1 VTVKTELISLLNYA
15 TIVLVDL
22 KGAYHFMATEKI
34 PISTREVA
42 KMLGV
47 TPRTV
52 VRLVERN
59 EISGFRVGDVW
70 RFYRE
75 DIQQYIEEQTRGKQK
90 QKG

>member
-1 VTVKTELISLLNYA
+1 MSTKT
-15 TIVLVDL
+15 
-22 KGAYHFMATEKI
+22 
-34 PISTREVA
+34 PISSREAA

-59 EISGFRVGDVW
+59 EIPGFKVGDVW

-75 DIQQYIEEQTRGKQK
+75 DIQQYIDTQMRGRPIDKDEEKQ
-90 QKG
+90 

>member
-1 VTVKTELISLLNYA
+1 MTIDKT
-15 TIVLVDL
+15 
-22 KGAYHFMATEKI
+22 
-34 PISTREVA
+34 PISTKEAA

-47 TPRTV
+47 APRTV

-75 DIQQYIEEQTRGKQK
+75 DIQQYIDDQTRGRQK
-90 QKG
+90 QEKNK

>member
-1 VTVKTELISLLNYA
+1 
-15 TIVLVDL
+15 
-22 KGAYHFMATEKI
+22 MATKT
-34 PISTREVA
+34 PISTKEAA

-59 EISGFRVGDVW
+59 EISGFKVGDVW

-75 DIQQYIEEQTRGKQK
+75 DIQNYIETQMRGRSSDQRED
-90 QKG
+90 QHE

>member
-1 VTVKTELISLLNYA
+1 
-15 TIVLVDL
+15 
-22 KGAYHFMATEKI
+22 MATKT
-34 PISTREVA
+34 PIGTREAA

-59 EISGFRVGDVW
+59 EIPGFKVGDVW

-75 DIQQYIEEQTRGKQK
+75 DIQHYIDTQMRGRIFDQ
-90 QKG
+90 QDDQRE

>member
-1 VTVKTELISLLNYA
+1 MTKT
-15 TIVLVDL
+15 
-22 KGAYHFMATEKI
+22 
-34 PISTREVA
+34 PISTKEVS

-75 DIQQYIEEQTRGKQK
+75 DIQAYIDEQTRGKNAEQGVK
-90 QKG
+90 EHSSE

>member
-1 VTVKTELISLLNYA
+1 
-15 TIVLVDL
+15 
-22 KGAYHFMATEKI
+22 MASSI
-34 PISTREVA
+34 PVGTKEVA

-59 EISGFRVGDVW
+59 EIPGFKVGDVW

-75 DIQQYIEEQTRGKQK
+75 DIQRYIDSQMRGRNFDKQQDDQSK
-90 QKG
+90 

>member
-1 VTVKTELISLLNYA
+1 
-15 TIVLVDL
+15 
-22 KGAYHFMATEKI
+22 MATKT
-34 PISTREVA
+34 PIGAREAA

-59 EISGFRVGDVW
+59 EIPGFKVGDVW

-75 DIQQYIEEQTRGKQK
+75 DIQYYIDTQMRGRTFDQ
-90 QKG
+90 QSDQHE

>member
-1 VTVKTELISLLNYA
+1 
-15 TIVLVDL
+15 
-22 KGAYHFMATEKI
+22 MATKT
-34 PISTREVA
+34 PINTKEAA

-59 EISGFRVGDVW
+59 EISGFKVGDVW

-75 DIQQYIEEQTRGKQK
+75 DIQNYIETQMRGRSSDQRED
-90 QKG
+90 QRE

>member
-1 VTVKTELISLLNYA
+1 
-15 TIVLVDL
+15 
-22 KGAYHFMATEKI
+22 MTEKT
-34 PISTREVA
+34 PITAKEAA

-59 EISGFRVGDVW
+59 EIPGFKVGDVW

-75 DIQQYIEEQTRGKQK
+75 DIQRYIDAQMRGHTAD
-90 QKG
+90 

>member
-1 VTVKTELISLLNYA
+1 MTTR
-15 TIVLVDL
+15 T
-22 KGAYHFMATEKI
+22 
-34 PISTREVA
+34 PISAKEVA

-59 EISGFRVGDVW
+59 EIPGFKVGDVW

-75 DIQQYIEEQTRGKQK
+75 DIQRYIDSQMRGRNFDDQQGDKRK
-90 QKG
+90 